1 MTHIEL
7 IIFEIDAFARKL
19 KNEDFHTL
27 FEPKSI
33 SSPTGAPI
41 EDRCSQLVGSNVE
54 STLRRLESWIGARGL
69 RARMK
74 DCSDQSPSSKLG
86 LVTEDWKQNVQ
97 HARGQDVSADDTKRA
112 CSNTLL
118 LHVGASLLE

>member
-27 FEPKSI
+27 SGPKSI
-33 SSPTGAPI
+33 SGPTGAPI

-74 DCSDQSPSSKLG
+74 DCSARTRRFEQG
-86 LVTEDWKQNVQ
+86 MVTRDWKKDFQ
-97 HARGQDVSADDTKRA
+97 HARRQDGSAD
-112 CSNTLL
+112 LL
-118 LHVGASLLE
+118 